1 MNCVRLVSWLS
12 LSNRTTPSS
21 FQERS
26 SALDAVV
33 SLGARDT
40 TEVREAFAIAIA
52 QLLGWELFGAF
63 ALRAAGIDGDPA
75 HHREAV
81 HESPTTTCALP
92 WSAPTTA
99 PETPYPRSQRFGRT
113 PML

>member
-81 HESPTTTCALP
+81 HRITDNYMR
-92 WSAPTTA
+92 SAMERPDD
-99 PETPYPRSQRFGRT
+99 RS
-113 PML
+113 